1 MSAQYARPFSRRQFL
16 GGLTLAGT
24 VGLTGLYPRPIAAEP
39 PPETTRITL
48 LQPPGICTAPVAVAE
63 ALLRAEGFSEVH
75 YLPTISGVDA
85 SRQLA
90 AGEADF
96 SLAFAPPFA
105 IALDRGQA
113 GVLLSGIHVGCMEVV
128 AREPLRTLRDL
139 KGKRVAVWALGSVP
153 HLFLAAMAAHVGMD
167 PASDI
172 QWVIL
177 PPNTHVEPFIEG
189 KMDILIAFPPQAQEL
204 RARQIGHVVVAM
216 ATDRPWSQYFC
227 CMVEG
232 NREFVRQHPVATK
245 RVLRALL
252 KAADLC
258 ASEPQTAARLL
269 VDKRQ
274 TGSYEYALQTM
285 QELPYRS
292 WRDFDPEDS
301 LRFYALRFH
310 EAKMIK
316 SSPQKIIA
324 QGTDWR
330 FLNELKKEMKG

>member
-1 MSAQYARPFSRRQFL
+1 MRTYHARQFSRRRFL
-16 GGLTLAGT
+16 GGVTLAGA
-24 VGLTGLYPRPIAAEP
+24 VGLLGGHPRPIAAEP

-48 LQPPGICTAPVAVAE
+48 FQPPGICTAPVAVAE
-63 ALLRAEGFSEVH
+63 ALLSAEGFHEVR
-75 YLPTISGVDA
+75 YVPVISGVDS
-85 SRQLA
+85 SRKLA
-90 AGEADF
+90 TGEADF
-96 SLAFAPPFA
+96 SLNFSPPLA
-105 IALDRGQA
+105 IALDTDQA
-113 GVLLSGIHVGCMEVV
+113 GVVLAGIHVGCMEVV
-128 AREPLRTLRDL
+128 AREPLRTIRDL

-153 HLFLAAMAAHVGMD
+153 HLFLAAMVAHVGMD

-172 QWVIL
+172 EWVL
-177 PPNTHVEPFIEG
+177 HPPSTHVEPFLEG
-189 KMDILIAFPPQAQEL
+189 KIDILIVFPPQAQEL

-216 ATDRPWSQYFC
+216 VTDRPWSQYFC

-232 NREFVRQHPVATK
+232 NREFVRHHPVATK

-258 ASEPQTAARLL
+258 ANEPETAARLL
-269 VDKRQ
+269 VDTRR

-301 LRFYALRFH
+301 LRFYALRLH

-316 SSPQKIIA
+316 SSPHKIIA

-330 FLNELKKEMKG
+330 FLNELKKELKG